1 MRNYRSAIT
10 NMCNSFEAG
19 LSEFIRSVGNNLG
32 KESTR
37 TNVAHETGQ
46 PKNKPKR
53 RRAAHFPQSVDER
66 VVHEKDEEEISAA
79 VKPDKNDAAA
89 VKPDKNDA
97 PDHLPETKSK
107 KRKLAHKGMGGAR
120 DNKKS
125 MEDTSMPNNEV
136 KFDEDGANEDV
147 VDKSLEEEDE
157 QDVTMDSHVSDL
169 TANAESSTVNT
180 EAITE
185 PVVLP
190 PSSTDG
196 VAVTQSDAPGFVC
209 TTADVLKHL
218 QLYGS
223 GSQSSAEATPVDQ
236 ANGGSKSSI
245 KVPDGAASVPT
256 MVSGKSKK
264 KVTFADKGKKCT
276 GEFC

>member
-1 MRNYRSAIT
+1 
-10 NMCNSFEAG
+10 
-19 LSEFIRSVGNNLG
+19 
-32 KESTR
+32 
-37 TNVAHETGQ
+37 
-46 PKNKPKR
+46 
-53 RRAAHFPQSVDER
+53 
-66 VVHEKDEEEISAA
+66 
-79 VKPDKNDAAA
+79 
-89 VKPDKNDA
+89 
-97 PDHLPETKSK
+97 
-107 KRKLAHKGMGGAR
+107 
-120 DNKKS
+120 
-125 MEDTSMPNNEV
+125 MPNNEV

-157 QDVTMDSHVSDL
+157 QDVTMDSSK
-169 TANAESSTVNT
+169 
-180 EAITE
+180 
-185 PVVLP
+185 
-190 PSSTDG
+190 DG
-196 VAVTQSDAPGFVC
+196 VAVTQSDTPGFVC

-223 GSQSSAEATPVDQ
+223 RSQSSAEATPVDQ

>member
-1 MRNYRSAIT
+1 
-10 NMCNSFEAG
+10 MCNSFEAG
-19 LSEFIRSVGNNLG
+19 LSEFIRSVGNNQG

-79 VKPDKNDAAA
+79 VKPDKNDAP
-89 VKPDKNDA
+89 V
-97 PDHLPETKSK
+97 LLSETKSK

-125 MEDTSMPNNEV
+125 IKDTSMPNNEV

-157 QDVTMDSHVSDL
+157 QDVTMDSHVSVL
-169 TANAESSTVNT
+169 TAHAESSTVNT
-180 EAITE
+180 EAIPE

-190 PSSTDG
+190 PSSIDG
-196 VAVTQSDAPGFVC
+196 VAVTQSDAPVFVC
-209 TTADVLKHL
+209 ATVDVLKHL

-223 GSQSSAEATPVDQ
+223 GSQSSAEATLVDQ